1 MKLTSFQESIQLQFD
16 TLVKRVIDTSVKD
29 YKKELSRR
37 SKREAT
43 FSELSEVVVNSLSV
57 LDTYELDCTV
67 FNVCG
72 TYVRVS
78 DECLSKALKELPE
91 RKRNNLLM
99 YYFLELSDTEIAD
112 IQQISRAG
120 VYKNRQ
126 KSLELLKDSMRKNG
140 GIPYEIS

>member
-16 TLVKRVIDTSVKD
+16 TLVKKVIDTTVKD

-37 SKREAT
+37 AKRETA
-43 FSELSEVVVNSLSV
+43 FSELPEFVVNTLPV
-57 LDTYELDCTV
+57 LDTYELGFTAFDV
-67 FNVCG
+67 YG
-72 TYVRVS
+72 TNVRVS
-78 DECLSKALKELPE
+78 DECLCEALKKLPE

-126 KSLELLKDSMRKNG
+126 KALELLKDTMKKNG
-140 GIPYEIS
+140 GISYEIY

>member
-16 TLVKRVIDTSVKD
+16 TLVKKVIDTTVKD
-29 YKKELSRR
+29 YRKELSRR

-43 FSELSEVVVNSLSV
+43 FSDLSEVVVNTLSV
-57 LDTYELDCTV
+57 LDTYELGFTV
-67 FNVCG
+67 FDVYG
-72 TYVRVS
+72 TTVRVS
-78 DECLSKALKELPE
+78 DECLCEALKKLPE

-126 KSLELLKDSMRKNG
+126 KALELLKDIMKTNG
-140 GIPYEIS
+140 GTHYEIY

>member
-37 SKREAT
+37 SKREAI

-57 LDTYELDCTV
+57 LDTYELDCTMFDV
-67 FNVCG
+67 YG

-78 DECLSKALKELPE
+78 DECLCNALKELPE

-126 KSLELLKDSMRKNG
+126 KSLELLKGIMKKNG
-140 GIPYEIS
+140 GIPYEIY